1 MSGFLISTSIVLLFL
16 VCVLAVIVILMQ
28 KPSANAGMGA
38 ALGGGAAESVF
49 GGESANVLTKFTSFL
64 TILVFLLS
72 FGLYLAFISDEKR
85 EASALDKVAVPSA
98 TETPTPVPV
107 VTPAATVTPT
117 PAPTAPAA
125 TAPTSANP
133 SPSKPQTPAPAVTP
147 EVPAKNPVTPEATA
161 TPAVPAAQ

>member
-133 SPSKPQTPAPAVTP
+133 SPSKPQTPAPAVAP

>member
-85 EASALDKVAVPSA
+85 EASALDKVAVPTA

-107 VTPAATVTPT
+107 VTPPATVTPT
-117 PAPTAPAA
+117 PTPAPAA
-125 TAPTSANP
+125 TPTTSASP
-133 SPSKPQTPAPAVTP
+133 SPSKPVTPTPEAAP
-147 EVPAKNPVTPEATA
+147 EVPAKTPVTPEATA
-161 TPAVPAAQ
+161 TPAVPAAK